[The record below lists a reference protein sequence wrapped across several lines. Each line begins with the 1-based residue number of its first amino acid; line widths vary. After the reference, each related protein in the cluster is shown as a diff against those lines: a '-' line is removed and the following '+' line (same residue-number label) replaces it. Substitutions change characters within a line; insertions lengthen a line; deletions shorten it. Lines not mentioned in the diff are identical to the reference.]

1 MNEVSQLLSSVVAET
16 LEQFAFL
23 FGEQEDSEGAQP
35 EPRAYLQATIHFDGG
50 GDKGTLRI
58 ATTEDLCR
66 EMAANILGLDMDEVG
81 KDATEDAIKEL
92 ANVLVG
98 TLTVRRLGVNI
109 PCALDTPQAQPL
121 TTAEMKAF
129 MREEGA
135 LCFNVEEHLF
145 VAVLNERIEGEQP

>member
-1 MNEVSQLLSSVVAET
+1 MSEVSQLLGAVVAET

-23 FGEQEDSEGAQP
+23 FGEQEDPEGAQP

-50 GDKGTLRI
+50 GDQGTLRI

-66 EMAANILGLDMDEVG
+66 EMAANILGLDPDEIPG
-81 KDATEDAIKEL
+81 DATEDAIKEL

-98 TLTVRRLGVNI
+98 TLTVRRLGVNV
-109 PCALDTPQAQPL
+109 PCALDTPQAQSL
-121 TTAEMKAF
+121 TATQMKAL
-129 MREEGA
+129 MKEQGS

-145 VAVLNERIEGEQP
+145 VAVLNEKIEGTPP